1 MNGHAGKARIVQLTT
16 VHAPFDNRIFHK
28 ECRSLVQA
36 GYDVTLVACHTRDEE
51 VDGVKVAAL
60 PRPSNRMQRMTSV
73 VRAAYRRARQL
84 RADLYHF
91 HDPEL
96 LPWGL
101 LLQQTTGAPAIY
113 DSHEYLGMD
122 ICEKQWLGP
131 LRRGIGRVA
140 DVVEKVIARRL
151 AGVVAVNPHMAELF
165 RQVTPNVAVVAN
177 YPRRALAERTLP
189 EPQPNSIVYVGGMD
203 HIRGYGLVIEA
214 MRLVRRARPD
224 AVCRIVGDLETP
236 GLAPEYANLSPEELR
251 AIGIELI
258 AKVPY
263 AQVPDLIARHAV
275 GWVPWKSCTGN
286 LFGTPTKLLEYMAV
300 ARPVVASD
308 LPFVRNL
315 IKGNEC
321 GLVVPWDSPSAHAE
335 ALLHL
340 FAHDAEART
349 LGESGRR
356 AILDELNWERQAA
369 SLVELYAA
377 CLSRK
382 AESN

>member
-1 MNGHAGKARIVQLTT
+1 M
-16 VHAPFDNRIFHK
+16 
-28 ECRSLVQA
+28 
-36 GYDVTLVACHTRDEE
+36 
-51 VDGVKVAAL
+51 
-60 PRPSNRMQRMTSV
+60 
-73 VRAAYRRARQL
+73 
-84 RADLYHF
+84 
-91 HDPEL
+91 
-96 LPWGL
+96 
-101 LLQQTTGAPAIY
+101 
-113 DSHEYLGMD
+113 
-122 ICEKQWLGP
+122 
-131 LRRGIGRVA
+131 
-140 DVVEKVIARRL
+140 
-151 AGVVAVNPHMAELF
+151 
-165 RQVTPNVAVVAN
+165 
-177 YPRRALAERTLP
+177 
-189 EPQPNSIVYVGGMD
+189 
-203 HIRGYGLVIEA
+203 
-214 MRLVRRARPD
+214 
-224 AVCRIVGDLETP
+224 
-236 GLAPEYANLSPEELR
+236 
-251 AIGIELI
+251 
-258 AKVPY
+258 
-263 AQVPDLIARHAV
+263 
-275 GWVPWKSCTGN
+275 PWKSCTGN